1 MKKVKN
7 KLSPAVKKE
16 LIGLF
21 GILVILCA
29 LLVFLLIPE
38 KVPIEETEEDLSK
51 IKVMLLNGCGYGG
64 IANDV
69 KDILLKNENS
79 RLDIIAWQNVN
90 RDMFIYD
97 KSLIVVKRQ
106 DDKKLEYL
114 MKETGIK
121 RRIYAT
127 NENSIEDFQI
137 ILGKDYHHYFSQE

>member
-79 RLDIIAWQNVN
+79 R
-90 RDMFIYD
+90 RSIYIML
-97 KSLIVVKRQ
+97 SCR
-106 DDKKLEYL
+106 
-114 MKETGIK
+114 KE
-121 RRIYAT
+121 
-127 NENSIEDFQI
+127 
-137 ILGKDYHHYFSQE
+137 